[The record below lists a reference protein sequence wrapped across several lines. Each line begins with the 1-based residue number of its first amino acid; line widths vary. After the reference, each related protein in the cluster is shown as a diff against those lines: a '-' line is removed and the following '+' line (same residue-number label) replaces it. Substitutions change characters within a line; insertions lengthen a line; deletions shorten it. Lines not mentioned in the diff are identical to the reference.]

1 MHGSI
6 NLNLNQALIIL
17 PDYTSAMPD
26 SCGFLRFN
34 YLLVVI
40 LVAGYLTVCFVLMLT
55 ICKLDLAKFL
65 VA

>member
-6 NLNLNQALIIL
+6 NLNVNQALIIL
-17 PDYTSAMPD
+17 SDYTSVMPD
-26 SCGFLRFN
+26 ACGFLRFN

-40 LVAGYLTVCFVLMLT
+40 LVAGYLSVCFVLT
-55 ICKLDLAKFL
+55 ICQLDLAKFL